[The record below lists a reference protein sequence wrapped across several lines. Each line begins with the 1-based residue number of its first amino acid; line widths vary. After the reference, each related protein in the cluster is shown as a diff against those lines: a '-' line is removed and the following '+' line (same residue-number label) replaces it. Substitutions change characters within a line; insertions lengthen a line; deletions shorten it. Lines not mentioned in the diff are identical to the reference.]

1 MGAMSPTAYFRGS
14 EPLARLTRLHM
25 VSTAADACIAVSLA
39 GTLFFNLPTD
49 AARSQ
54 VTLYLLLTLAPFAI
68 VTPFLAPAVERVARA
83 PMRAI
88 AGASWAR
95 AGLALAIAA
104 NPLGLLLHPASFLV
118 LVFGRGYA
126 ITKRALVPSLVTD
139 PAELMA
145 ANAKLSRAGTTA
157 AAAGG
162 LTGTVLMYLTG
173 PGLVLQLAAVLHV
186 AAALLSRRVPVPP
199 PTTKAVDADAISE
212 RPARSLLAPRLAM
225 GSLRLTTGLLA
236 FTAAFTL
243 QGANASGFAFGV
255 VAITVPLG
263 SFSGTFVSP
272 RVRRAYTDERTVLG
286 ACLAA
291 SALVVA
297 GGAAGGIV
305 GVVFALPVVALASSV
320 GRHAYDS
327 IVQRESEPQERNRAF
342 ARGEAVLQIAW
353 VTGALGPTTM
363 MLSPQT
369 TQLVAAAVLA
379 VLAIPI
385 SVRVSARPSV
395 RTRSAPAPARVAV

>member
-1 MGAMSPTAYFRGS
+1 MGAMSPTAYCRGS

-25 VSTAADACIAVSLA
+25 VSTAADACIAISLA
-39 GTLFFNLPTD
+39 GTLFFDLPTD

-68 VTPFLAPAVERVARA
+68 VTPFLAPAVERLARA

-88 AGASWAR
+88 AGTGWAR
-95 AGLALAIAA
+95 AGLALAIAM
-104 NPLGLLLHPASFLV
+104 NPLGLLLHPASFGV

-126 ITKRALVPSLVTD
+126 ITKRALVPSIVEN

-145 ANAKLSRAGTTA
+145 ANAQLSRAGTSA
-157 AAAGG
+157 AALGG

-186 AAALLSRRVPVPP
+186 TAALLARRIPVPAP
-199 PTTKAVDADAISE
+199 PVSLTPVAVATGDRA
-212 RPARSLLAPRLAM
+212 PSLFGPRAAM
-225 GSLRLTTGLLA
+225 GGLRVAMGLLA

-243 QGANASGFAFGV
+243 QRADASAFAFGV
-255 VAITVPLG
+255 VAITVPVG
-263 SFSGTFVSP
+263 SFAGTFVSP
-272 RVRRAYTDERTVLG
+272 RVRRTYTDERTVLG

-305 GVVFALPVVALASSV
+305 GIVLALPVVALASSV
-320 GRHAYDS
+320 GRHAYDT
-327 IVQRESEPQERNRAF
+327 IVQRESAPSQRNRAF

-353 VTGALGPTTM
+353 VAGALVPTTLA
-363 MLSPQT
+363 LSPHAA
-369 TQLVAAAVLA
+369 QLVAAAVLA
-379 VLAIPI
+379 ALAIPI
-385 SVRVSARPSV
+385 SMRLSVKSDVRARSTPVPV
-395 RTRSAPAPARVAV
+395 RAAA